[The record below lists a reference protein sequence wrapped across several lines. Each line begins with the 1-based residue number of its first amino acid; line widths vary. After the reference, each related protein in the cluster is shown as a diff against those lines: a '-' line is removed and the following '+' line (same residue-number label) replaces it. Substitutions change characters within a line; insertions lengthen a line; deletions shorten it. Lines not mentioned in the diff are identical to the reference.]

1 MVLIELLIERWHTF
15 ERLVA
20 IATKSRVSIT
30 LRVCVCAAGCCC
42 RVLLRV
48 LRPVPAT
55 GSEKE
60 ISLSVFH

>member
-20 IATKSRVSIT
+20 IATNEQGLYHSAR
-30 LRVCVCAAGCCC
+30 LCVCC

>member
-20 IATKSRVSIT
+20 IATNEQGLYHSAR
-30 LRVCVCAAGCCC
+30 LCVCC
-42 RVLLRV
+42 RV